1 MARNLGASPP
11 VADEPAD
18 DGWTLSEEPPVAG
31 AAEPL
36 AHSRFDGVAIMVA
49 VFVSGAVLLGVE
61 IAASR
66 VLAPFFGNSLY
77 V

>member
-18 DGWTLSEEPPVAG
+18 DGWTLSEEPPEAD

-36 AHSRFDGVAIMVA
+36 ASSRR
-49 VFVSGAVLLGVE
+49 SST
-61 IAASR
+61 AATR
-66 VLAPFFGNSLY
+66 
-77 V
+77 